1 MAINVNTVYQT
12 VLLILNKEQRGYITP
27 DEFNKIA
34 TQVQLQIF
42 QKYFEDLNQA
52 SRVPQNDM
60 DYADRVLG
68 IDEKIS
74 LFRRTRI
81 VATSNDIGSDVY
93 RLGTVTFRPET
104 LGKVGDAVE
113 LQRVQ
118 RNEYYNITKSPL
130 TKPTEQFPVYLF
142 QNNEILARPT
152 TINSVDIDFVIR
164 PSDVVWGFT
173 KDQNT
178 QILVYNSNNSTNFQ
192 LDQTE
197 QTEVILRILAYAG
210 IVIRDPQI
218 VQAASQAVQ
227 AENINERS

>member
-12 VLLILNKEQRGYITP
+12 VLLILNKEQRGYMTP
-27 DEFNKIA
+27 DEFNKTA

-74 LFRRTRI
+74 LFRRTVTVNR
-81 VATSNDIGSDVY
+81 ATDIGSQVY
-93 RLGTVTFRPET
+93 RLGTVTFQPSIGE
-104 LGKVGDAVE
+104 AIE
-113 LQRVQ
+113 LERLQ

-130 TKPTEQFPVYLF
+130 SRPTEKFPIYLF
-142 QNNEILARPT
+142 QDNKIFSYPT
-152 TINSVDIDFVIR
+152 TATPLNLDFVTR
-164 PSDVVWGFT
+164 PNDVVWGFVR
-173 KDQNT
+173 DQNT
-178 QILVYNSNNSTNFQ
+178 QVLLYNANTSTDFQ
-192 LDQTE
+192 LDQAE
-197 QTEVILRILAYAG
+197 QTEVVLRILSYAG
-210 IVIRDPQI
+210 VIIRDPQI

>member
-12 VLLILNKEQRGYITP
+12 VLLILNKEQRGYMTP
-27 DEFNKIA
+27 DEFNKTA

-74 LFRRTRI
+74 LFRRTVTVNR
-81 VATSNDIGSDVY
+81 ATDIGSQVY
-93 RLGTVTFRPET
+93 RLGTVTFQPSIGE
-104 LGKVGDAVE
+104 AIE
-113 LQRVQ
+113 LERLQ

-130 TKPTEQFPVYLF
+130 SRPTEKFPIYLF
-142 QNNEILARPT
+142 QDNKIFSYPT
-152 TINSVDIDFVIR
+152 TVTPLNLDFVTR
-164 PSDVVWGFT
+164 PYNVVWGFVR
-173 KDQNT
+173 DQNT
-178 QILVYNSNNSTNFQ
+178 QVLLYNANISTDFQ
-192 LDQTE
+192 LDQVE
-197 QTEVILRILAYAG
+197 QTEVVLRILSYAG
-210 IVIRDPQI
+210 VIIRDPQI